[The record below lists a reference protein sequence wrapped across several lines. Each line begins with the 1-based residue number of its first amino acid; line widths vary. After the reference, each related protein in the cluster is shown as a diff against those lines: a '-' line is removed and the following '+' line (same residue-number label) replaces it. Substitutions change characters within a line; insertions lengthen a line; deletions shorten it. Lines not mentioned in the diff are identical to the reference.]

1 MSPQNLRPSNHP
13 IQSLYEHWASQRI
26 FTKTTTFGNL
36 KVRVTELTLTLFIF
50 DGFDHGSILWTHGKI
65 RKALGDSEHAQGPV
79 DQWGMGWMA
88 LCRGG

>member
-1 MSPQNLRPSNHP
+1 M
-13 IQSLYEHWASQRI
+13 
-26 FTKTTTFGNL
+26 
-36 KVRVTELTLTLFIF
+36 RVTELTLTLFIF

-65 RKALGDSEHAQGPV
+65 RKALGDFEHAQGPV